1 LSSASLEGR
10 IEEILTQKYLF
21 SPEETVEAINQCDNL
36 IEALTIEDTPDKEFY
51 IRLIQLL
58 RLFLNSEFT
67 YLRQRT
73 EKALNSYQKLQ
84 TSINETQTQFP
95 DLSAS
100 LSYDINRLTLRI
112 DARIQEIRAKLA
124 FKEKDYVQADILYV
138 ETINRYNAEL
148 QLEQEK
154 NDYDHYFDSLSN
166 IFLNSGNL
174 NRLRGKHSNDRNELY
189 QALKNYK
196 KAKFLG
202 QPNLDKLLQET
213 HEEIVS
219 FTITKLETQADSL
232 FGKGLIASESEH
244 YREAVKNYQKSAQIF
259 HSLRQITQNIEYE
272 LQEHLQF
279 SSYYEA
285 TAKNY
290 MIQDNYDE
298 AATQFLLAA
307 QTLQKVLEKMPSDV
321 IKQNFEPQI
330 VYFQAMR
337 LFSQAVTEYDKM
349 LPAAMDH
356 FKEAQEKISGAKL
369 KAVELENNP
378 LVKSCD
384 DALNKL
390 KSYLEIAELMFQ
402 PEDDSS

>member
-1 LSSASLEGR
+1 MSSASLEGR
-10 IEEILTQKYLF
+10 IEEIITQKYLF

-138 ETINRYNAEL
+138 ETINRYNTEL

-290 MIQDNYDE
+290 MIQDNYEE

-307 QTLQKVLEKMPSDV
+307 QTLQKVLEKMPSDAL
-321 IKQNFEPQI
+321 KQNFEPQI
-330 VYFQAMR
+330 GYFDAMR
-337 LFSQAVTEYDKM
+337 LFCQAVIEYDKM
-349 LPAAMDH
+349 LPIAMDH
-356 FKEAQEKISGAKL
+356 FKEAQEKITRAKL
-369 KAVELENNP
+369 NAEKLENDP
-378 LVKSCD
+378 LVKSCVN
-384 DALNKL
+384 ALNKL

-402 PEDDSS
+402 PEDESS